1 MSMTKINYVGKVYE
15 TERYGK
21 FTVIKDLGLHQ
32 LYENNPQR
40 FRLLEI
46 QWENTG
52 STLVIRSSQLS
63 TLNFKDKYAKTVCG
77 VGCLGDAENYTKK
90 EYDIWYQMLRRCYNP
105 SCPDYVNYGA
115 KSIRVCTRWLNLA
128 NFLEDLKK
136 MRNYDKLMAGERYEL
151 DKDLL
156 QVDVP
161 LKIYSPE
168 TCQLVKPIINNSEVF
183 LRNLD
188 NKDVKYNGVYDTQC
202 VGPNKGYIARICL
215 NGKKCNLGTFDA
227 PIYAAAYRDHIASLY
242 GRLELMNH
250 TGVTVEEALQHRRA
264 RYNSISDIR
273 TELPPVEMC
282 EIVDNSYNRDMCR
295 RVKMVE
301 KDY

>member
-1 MSMTKINYVGKVYE
+1 MSMTKINYVGKIYE
-15 TERYGK
+15 TERYGR

-32 LYENNPQR
+32 LYENSPQR

-105 SCPDYVNYGA
+105 KHEFYNLYGGA
-115 KSIRVCTRWLNLA
+115 GVRVCTRWLNLA
-128 NFLEDLKK
+128 NFLEDLRK
-136 MRNYDKLMAGERYEL
+136 MSNYDRLMAGEKYEL
-151 DKDLL
+151 DKDTK
-156 QVDVP
+156 QIDTP
-161 LKIYSPE
+161 LKIYSPD
-168 TCQLVKPIINNSEVF
+168 TCTLITHTENTAEIY

-215 NGKKCNLGTFDA
+215 NGKKCNLGTFDS

-273 TELPPVEMC
+273 TGLPPVEMC
-282 EIVDNSYNRDMCR
+282 EIVDNSYKREMCR
-295 RVKMVE
+295 RVKMIE
-301 KDY
+301 KGY

>member
-1 MSMTKINYVGKVYE
+1 
-15 TERYGK
+15 
-21 FTVIKDLGLHQ
+21 
-32 LYENNPQR
+32 
-40 FRLLEI
+40 
-46 QWENTG
+46 
-52 STLVIRSSQLS
+52 
-63 TLNFKDKYAKTVCG
+63 
-77 VGCLGDAENYTKK
+77 
-90 EYDIWYQMLRRCYNP
+90 
-105 SCPDYVNYGA
+105 
-115 KSIRVCTRWLNLA
+115 
-128 NFLEDLKK
+128 

-156 QVDVP
+156 QVDIP

-273 TELPPVEMC
+273 TGLPPVEMC
-282 EIVDNSYNRDMCR
+282 EIVDNSYKRDMCH
-295 RVKMVE
+295 RVKIIARATNVALAIILL
-301 KDY
+301 